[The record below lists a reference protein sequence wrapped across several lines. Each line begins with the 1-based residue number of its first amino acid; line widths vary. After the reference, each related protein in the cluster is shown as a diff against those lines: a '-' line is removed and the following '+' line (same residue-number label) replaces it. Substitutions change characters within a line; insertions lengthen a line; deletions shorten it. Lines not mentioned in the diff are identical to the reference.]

1 MHLPSEQPE
10 EAGMGH
16 PQHKEQCDQCK
27 QHSDD
32 NIHLVH
38 CQRKM
43 VVHLFFR
50 IHKVFVAVVQQVL
63 FSFLKVCLL
72 VCQLRLF
79 LRQLCFPG
87 RKGSF
92 PAGKLSLALFGR
104 LFFLCHNVPP
114 DGVFIIIPHKCR

>member
-16 PQHKEQCDQCK
+16 SQHKEQCDQCK

-38 CQRKM
+38 GQRKM

-50 IHKVFVAVVQQVL
+50 IHKVFVAVVEQAL
-63 FSFLKVCLL
+63 FSLFKVRFPA
-72 VCQLRLF
+72 CQLSLLF
-79 LRQLCFPG
+79 CQLGLTGCKAASRRASSASRSSGVWF
-87 RKGSF
+87 SC
-92 PAGKLSLALFGR
+92 AITYLLMV
-104 LFFLCHNVPP
+104 FLL
-114 DGVFIIIPHKCR
+114 

>member
-27 QHSDD
+27 QYSDD

-50 IHKVFVAVVQQVL
+50 IHKVFVAVVQQAL
-63 FSFLKVCLL
+63 FSFLKVCLP
-72 VCQLRLF
+72 VCQLSLLFCQLGLTGCKRRLAPCQF
-79 LRQLCFPG
+79 CFT
-87 RKGSF
+87 
-92 PAGKLSLALFGR
+92 LFGC
-104 LFFLCHNVPP
+104 LFFLSHNVPP
-114 DGVFIIIPHKCR
+114 DGVFVIIPHKCR